1 MDVGTILGIV
11 IGIVII
17 AIGVWSAPPDNVS
30 EKMKKMSDEERKK
43 RETKNVVFT
52 LFQFFL
58 SPIMLI
64 IYFILALFF
73 STI

>member
-1 MDVGTILGIV
+1 MDIGTILGIV
-11 IGIVII
+11 IGIIII
-17 AIGVWSAPPDNVS
+17 AIGVWSAPTDNVS
-30 EKMKKMSDEERKK
+30 EKKKMSEEERKK
-43 RETKNVVFT
+43 RGTKNVVFA
-52 LFQFFL
+52 LFQSFL